1 MIILGHT
8 CLLLEKACAF
18 SHIQLFVTLRTAAC
32 QAPLSTGFSS
42 QEYRSGLPFS
52 LPGDLPDPGVDPKSP
67 ASPAWPGRF
76 FTTEPS
82 EKPSRKSNASQMFSH
97 HKEPPAALLQKQVV
111 SVTSFPIP
119 SLPSRT
125 SQHLSPHLPCQT
137 AGQHPPHLLSL
148 PPHLPLDPQPMIYL
162 LRPSQQ

>member
-52 LPGDLPDPGVDPKSP
+52 LPGDLPDPGIKLAPTVSP
-67 ASPAWPGRF
+67 ALAGRF
-76 FTTEPS
+76 FY
-82 EKPSRKSNASQMFSH
+82 H
-97 HKEPPAALLQKQVV
+97 
-111 SVTSFPIP
+111 
-119 SLPSRT
+119 
-125 SQHLSPHLPCQT
+125 
-137 AGQHPPHLLSL
+137 
-148 PPHLPLDPQPMIYL
+148 
-162 LRPSQQ
+162 

>member
-32 QAPLSTGFSS
+32 QAPLSMGFSS

-82 EKPSRKSNASQMFSH
+82 EKPSRKSNASQMYSH
-97 HKEPPAALLQKQVV
+97 HKEPPLLYSK
-111 SVTSFPIP
+111 SKLF
-119 SLPSRT
+119 L
-125 SQHLSPHLPCQT
+125 
-137 AGQHPPHLLSL
+137 
-148 PPHLPLDPQPMIYL
+148 
-162 LRPSQQ
+162 

>member
-32 QAPLSTGFSS
+32 QAPLSMGFSS

-82 EKPSRKSNASQMFSH
+82 EKPSRKSNASQMYSH
-97 HKEPPAALLQKQVV
+97 HKEPPLLYSKSKLFLWLLFLFQVCHLELPN
-111 SVTSFPIP
+111 TSLLTFPVK
-119 SLPSRT
+119 LPDNTLHTCCLCPLISR
-125 SQHLSPHLPCQT
+125 
-137 AGQHPPHLLSL
+137 
-148 PPHLPLDPQPMIYL
+148 
-162 LRPSQQ
+162 